1 MANVEPFRY
10 TAEELFGWLS
20 GNPDFILLDVRN
32 EKEFANWFV
41 EGPNTCPYINIP
53 YFHFMEEVQESVALI
68 PKNQKVRI
76 VCAKEGS
83 AKYVAELLTK
93 NGFDDVGYLKQG
105 IVGWGNALAPKL
117 VSPAE
122 ATYKLYQFIR
132 PGKASCSYLLLQ
144 GGEGMVFD
152 PARNI
157 EAYIKVAEE
166 NGCHIVRTFETH
178 RQADYIS
185 GCQLLAAE
193 GATIC
198 ANRLDFEGAAF
209 EYDTVEDGMSFTC
222 GSGGPEVRVIHTP
235 GHTMG
240 STCYLVDGKYLLSG
254 DTVFINTAGRPDLG
268 GRWEEWARE
277 LYLTLVVKL
286 RDLDDGVYVLPGHYT
301 AWDEANEDHIIMETF
316 GVLRRDVSAFKFP
329 TELKFKEFIRD
340 NMRSQPGVYAEI
352 RRVNGGWLEV
362 TPEKADT
369 MDLGKNECG
378 ASNYGKVGVSA
389 ESQRL
394 EYQS

>member
-1 MANVEPFRY
+1 MEPFMY

-20 GNPDFILLDVRN
+20 GKPDFILLDVRN
-32 EKEFANWFV
+32 EKEFSNWNV
-41 EGPNTCPYINIP
+41 EGPNICPYINIP
-53 YFHFMEEVQESVALI
+53 YFHFMEGVQQSVDLI

-105 IVGWGNALAPKL
+105 IVGWGNALVSKL
-117 VSPAE
+117 VSPAG
-122 ATYKLYQFIR
+122 AAYKLYQFVR
-132 PGKASCSYLLLQ
+132 PGKASCSYMLLQ
-144 GGEGMVFD
+144 GGEAMVFD

-157 EAYIKVAEE
+157 EAYVKVAEE
-166 NGCHIVRTFETH
+166 NGCRIVRTFETH

-185 GCQLLAAE
+185 GCQLLAKAT
-193 GATIC
+193 GAVIA

-209 EYDTVEDGMSFTC
+209 PYDEVVDGDCITC
-222 GSGGPEVRVIHTP
+222 GGSGGAEVRAIHTP

-268 GRWEEWARE
+268 GKWEEWARE
-277 LYLTLVVKL
+277 LYLTLMVKL
-286 RDLDDGVYVLPGHYT
+286 RDLDDEVLVLPGHYT
-301 AWDEANEDHIIMETF
+301 NWDEANEDHLLMEKM
-316 GVLRRDVSAFKFP
+316 GVLRNTVIAFRLP
-329 TELKFKEFIRD
+329 TELKFREFIRD
-340 NMRSQPGVYAEI
+340 NMRTQPGVYAEI

-362 TPEKADT
+362 TPEKADV

-389 ESQRL
+389 ESQR
-394 EYQS
+394 QTS